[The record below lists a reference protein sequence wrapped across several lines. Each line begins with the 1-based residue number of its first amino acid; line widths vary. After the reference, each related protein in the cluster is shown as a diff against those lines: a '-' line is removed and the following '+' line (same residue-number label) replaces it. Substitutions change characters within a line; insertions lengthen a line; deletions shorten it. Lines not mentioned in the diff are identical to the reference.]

1 MLELFRDMVKENGN
15 KTKKEADVR
24 TDQIRWFRIW
34 TLNQLYFK
42 IEPVHSPLGFYETR
56 TTRRPR

>member
-1 MLELFRDMVKENGN
+1 MVKESGN
-15 KTKKEADVR
+15 KTKKGVDVR

-42 IEPVHSPLGFYETR
+42 IEPVHSPVGFCETR
-56 TTRRPR
+56 TTRRP